1 MVLAMEKGPH
11 SYYQR
16 LGQRLREQR
25 QLRGFTQQELAE
37 KAGLTTAFLSYLENG
52 SRKGS
57 LDAYLALGQ
66 ALGLK
71 PETLLGGGSGG
82 ADLHTGEPSVSLGGL
97 SPGDTRAV
105 RSVVRSLRKKP
116 KA

>member
-1 MVLAMEKGPH
+1 MEKGPDN
-11 SYYQR
+11 YYQR

-25 QLRGFTQQELAE
+25 QLRGFTQQELAD
-37 KAGLTTAFLSYLENG
+37 AVGLTPAFLSYLENG

-71 PETLLGGGSGG
+71 PEALLGGGGP
-82 ADLHTGEPSVSLGGL
+82 AATFQTGEPTVSLRGL
-97 SPGDTRAV
+97 NPGDTRAL
-105 RSVVRSLRKKP
+105 RAMARSLRRKTKP
-116 KA
+116 